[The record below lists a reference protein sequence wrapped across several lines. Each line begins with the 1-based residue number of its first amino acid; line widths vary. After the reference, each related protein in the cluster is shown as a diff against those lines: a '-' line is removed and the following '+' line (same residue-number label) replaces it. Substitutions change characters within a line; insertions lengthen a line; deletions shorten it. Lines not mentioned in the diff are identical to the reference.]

1 MTSVQLLGMKHTG
14 KSTLGRLL
22 AQNKGLDFDE
32 LDLLLEAEQG
42 LQPLLNSREI
52 FRSLG
57 RARFQELEALAA
69 KKVAQRMSKTLLV
82 LAWGGGTI
90 DNPVAVEALRGQG
103 LLVHLVETPKVLF
116 DRILRGGL
124 PAFLSADRPWED
136 FQKLYERR
144 TNAMSAICD
153 VEFSLEGRPIDQA
166 FQDLLNVLDDVE
178 RRTHAR

>member
-1 MTSVQLLGMKHTG
+1 MKHTG

-22 AQNKGLDFDE
+22 AQKREMDFAD

-42 LQPLLNSREI
+42 PPPLLNSREI

-57 RARFQELEALAA
+57 RIRFQELEALAA
-69 KKVAQRMSKTLLV
+69 KKVAQRMKHSLLV

-90 DNPVAVEALRGQG
+90 DNPEAVEALRDQG
-103 LLVHLVETPKVLF
+103 VLVHLVEAPKVLF

-144 TNAMSAICD
+144 TAALSAICD

-166 FQDLLNVLDDVE
+166 FQDLLNVLEDVE
-178 RRTHAR
+178 RRNHAR